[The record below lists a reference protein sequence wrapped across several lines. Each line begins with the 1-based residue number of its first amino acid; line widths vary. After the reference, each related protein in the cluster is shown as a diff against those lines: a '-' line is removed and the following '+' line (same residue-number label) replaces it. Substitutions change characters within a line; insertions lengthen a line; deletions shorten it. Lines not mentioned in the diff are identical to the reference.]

1 MSPPTTN
8 DGDDAPGSG
17 SAMVMPEDFPGVS
30 VAAASPARESS
41 PLAEHEDAAIARA
54 AASTAGSHGTDV
66 AGGGG
71 VGIPGQKRSSIL
83 KKPGAAPSGKRASI
97 NLGELEPREYLA
109 KGGTATQSAS
119 ASGGLHLPP
128 GGGDSSSS
136 VAASTDS
143 YERKKRQTMD
153 LGFLG
158 GRKSRAGHISDQDA
172 SARTEPPPR
181 KRTSGSMGLGFFRS
195 RSQHTSGADWSE
207 SETESAPASRKNSG
221 SHAYNHHRTRSA
233 TSLASSAASGGS
245 RGSLAGGVRT
255 CFCPQIPPAAMDW
268 INHRLINTRAWNGFT
283 ILFTVV
289 LLFGTQIQD
298 LWCPKSSDV
307 AFDVLFTCSFIFLI
321 FDVFLRS
328 VADPSYFIFTVG
340 RRDFRSLDGESA
352 FIRSDALCGFHTCLQ
367 IGSFMFWCDLLSTL
381 SLLWDISYIGGLRT
395 SMVMVDIEI
404 DELGVPVSDGAKKY
418 GALVFFLLCVLTTTF
433 LPLLVSRRRSRAL
446 GLSTSALRF
455 KLWTCL

>member
-1 MSPPTTN
+1 MRRAINKYRFSGGRHLTHGLPVSSNMSPPTNN
-8 DGDDAPGSG
+8 DGEDGPDSG
-17 SAMVMPEDFPGVS
+17 SAVTTPQDFPGVS
-30 VAAASPARESS
+30 V
-41 PLAEHEDAAIARA
+41 IARA
-54 AASTAGSHGTDV
+54 AASTAGSHGTNV

-71 VGIPGQKRSSIL
+71 GGGGIPGQKRSSIL
-83 KKPGAAPSGKRASI
+83 KRPGASPSGKRASI

-109 KGGTATQSAS
+109 KGGTTTQSAS
-119 ASGGLHLPP
+119 ASGGLP

-158 GRKSRAGHISDQDA
+158 GRKSRAAHTNDQDA

-195 RSQHTSGADWSE
+195 RSQQTSGADWSE
-207 SETESAPASRKNSG
+207 SETESTPVSRINSG
-221 SHAYNHHRTRSA
+221 SHAHNHHRTRSA

-245 RGSLAGGVRT
+245 RGSLTGGVWT
-255 CFCPQIPPAAMDW
+255 CMCPQIPPAVMDW
-268 INHRLINTRAWNGFT
+268 INHRLINTRVWNGFT

-321 FDVFLRS
+321 FDVLLRS
-328 VADPSYFIFTVG
+328 VADPSYFVFTVG

-352 FIRSDALCGFHTCLQ
+352 FIRSDALCGLHTCLQ

-381 SLLWDISYIGGLRT
+381 SLLWDISYIGRLRT
-395 SMVMVDIEI
+395 AMIMVDIEI
-404 DELGVPVSDGAKKY
+404 DELGVPVSQ
-418 GALVFFLLCVLTTTF
+418 
-433 LPLLVSRRRSRAL
+433 VSARNRPVP
-446 GLSTSALRF
+446 
-455 KLWTCL
+455 

>member
-1 MSPPTTN
+1 MRIPYTHAPLVSSNMSPPTKN
-8 DGDDAPGSG
+8 DGEDFPGSG
-17 SAMVMPEDFPGVS
+17 SATPMPQDFPGVS
-30 VAAASPARESS
+30 AAAASPAHEPS

-54 AASTAGSHGTDV
+54 AASTAGSHGTNV
-66 AGGGG
+66 TGGGG
-71 VGIPGQKRSSIL
+71 GSGVPGQKRSSIL

-97 NLGELEPREYLA
+97 NLGDLEPQEYLA
-109 KGGTATQSAS
+109 KGGTTTAQSAS
-119 ASGGLHLPP
+119 ASGGLQLPP
-128 GGGDSSSS
+128 GGGDSNSS

-158 GRKSRAGHISDQDA
+158 GRKSRAAHINDQDA

-195 RSQHTSGADWSE
+195 RSHQTSGADWSE
-207 SETESAPASRKNSG
+207 SETESTPVSRINSG
-221 SHAYNHHRTRSA
+221 LHSHNHHRTRSA

-245 RGSLAGGVRT
+245 RGSLAGGVRA
-255 CFCPQIPPAAMDW
+255 CMCPQIPPAVMDW
-268 INHRLINTRAWNGFT
+268 INHHLINTRVWNGFT
-283 ILFTVV
+283 ILFTVI

-321 FDVFLRS
+321 IDVLLRS
-328 VADPSYFIFTVG
+328 VADPSYFVFTVG

-352 FIRSDALCGFHTCLQ
+352 FVRSDALCGLHTCLQ

-395 SMVMVDIEI
+395 AMVVVGIEI
-404 DELGVPVSDGAKKY
+404 DQLGVPVSFGTK
-418 GALVFFLLCVLTTTF
+418 
-433 LPLLVSRRRSRAL
+433 
-446 GLSTSALRF
+446 
-455 KLWTCL
+455 

>member
-1 MSPPTTN
+1 MSPPTNN
-8 DGDDAPGSG
+8 DGEDAPGSG
-17 SAMVMPEDFPGVS
+17 STMAMPQDFPGIS
-30 VAAASPARESS
+30 VAHEPS
-41 PLAEHEDAAIARA
+41 PLAEQEDAAIARA
-54 AASTAGSHGTDV
+54 AASTAGSHGTNV

-71 VGIPGQKRSSIL
+71 GGGIPGQKRSSIL
-83 KKPGAAPSGKRASI
+83 KKAGAAPSGKRASI

-109 KGGTATQSAS
+109 KGGTTSQSAS

-143 YERKKRQTMD
+143 YERRKRQTMD

-158 GRKSRAGHISDQDA
+158 GRKSRAAHINDQDA

-181 KRTSGSMGLGFFRS
+181 KRTTGSMGLGFFRS
-195 RSQHTSGADWSE
+195 RSQQTSGADWSE
-207 SETESAPASRKNSG
+207 SETESAPVSRINSG
-221 SHAYNHHRTRSA
+221 SHAHNHHRTRSA
-233 TSLASSAASGGS
+233 ASLASSAASGGS
-245 RGSLAGGVRT
+245 RGSLTGGVRT
-255 CFCPQIPPAAMDW
+255 CMCPQIPPAAMDW
-268 INHRLINTRAWNGFT
+268 INHRLINTRVWNGFT

-321 FDVFLRS
+321 FDVLLRS
-328 VADPSYFIFTVG
+328 VADPSYFVFTVG
-340 RRDFRSLDGESA
+340 RRDFRSLDGEST
-352 FIRSDALCGFHTCLQ
+352 FVRSDALCGLHTCIQ

-395 SMVMVDIEI
+395 AMITVDIEI
-404 DELGVPVSDGAKKY
+404 DELGVPVSFGAKSSS
-418 GALVFFLLCVLTTTF
+418 ASVSSSVHMSSPPPF
-433 LPLLVSRRRSRAL
+433 LPLLVSRYRSRAL
-446 GLSTSALRF
+446 GLSTSALRC
-455 KLWTCL
+455 KLWTYL